1 MTHQSDWRDEAH
13 RYLDGDGPPPT
24 EVRQREAVERFE
36 TAVRS
41 FAESVPSLDAELDAR
56 VMAAV
61 RFRVRRRRDW
71 RWFLTPGA
79 MSMRPA
85 LAAAAAVALIAL
97 SSAVT
102 MVLDRGASPNTGG
115 AIAVPAVSGGATV
128 LVRFELVA
136 PGAHHVTL
144 AGSFNEWDASSI
156 AFTPTA
162 QAGLWSVT
170 VPLAPGRYQYL
181 FVVDG
186 ERWIPDPEAHAQV
199 EDEFGQKN
207 SLLVVGPRGVVRS

>member
-1 MTHQSDWRDEAH
+1 M
-13 RYLDGDGPPPT
+13 
-24 EVRQREAVERFE
+24 
-36 TAVRS
+36 AVRAY
-41 FAESVPSLDAELDAR
+41 AESIRTPGEELDAR

-61 RFRVRRRRDW
+61 RFRARRRRGW
-71 RWFLTPGA
+71 RWFIAPGG

-85 LAAAAAVALIAL
+85 LAAAAAVALIVL

-102 MVLDRGASPNTGG
+102 MVLGRGGSANAVG
-115 AIAVPAVSGGATV
+115 AIAVPAAGSGTV
-128 LVRFELVA
+128 LVRFELMA
-136 PGAHHVTL
+136 PGAHRVTL

-156 AFTPTA
+156 VFTPTA
-162 QAGLWSVT
+162 QDGLWSVT
-170 VPLAPGRYQYL
+170 VALAPGQYQYL